1 LRGFFGRCRNEVF
14 SFDQVV
20 CAAGLCA
27 AIFLRLYKDCS
38 AFQSKLWL
46 GSCSHAIGWRKR
58 ISAAI
63 PNASLPRGF
72 FCLATKEAKMPGDQI
87 TILKTTSERPP
98 RLLAPSLKQFTE
110 LFLYADLAKPLALQ
124 ARLSRP
130 PMPLFFV
137 VLLRQFGLRPRVYDS
152 NLTSHQVGSIYFI
165 FRWLALHEKSS
176 QESSRIKG

>member
-27 AIFLRLYKDCS
+27 AIFLRLYKDCG
-38 AFQSKLWL
+38 AFQS
-46 GSCSHAIGWRKR
+46 SFGWVVARMLSVGVKGF
-58 ISAAI
+58 
-63 PNASLPRGF
+63 PLQSLTLRCRDIL

-110 LFLYADLAKPLALQ
+110 LFLC
-124 ARLSRP
+124 
-130 PMPLFFV
+130 
-137 VLLRQFGLRPRVYDS
+137 
-152 NLTSHQVGSIYFI
+152 
-165 FRWLALHEKSS
+165 
-176 QESSRIKG
+176 